1 MSPLIQQR
9 DSLTSGNFN
18 HCSSVCHFNDG
29 IMVAYYA
36 GDNECA
42 DNQNVYLTFIRHQKE
57 IDKIR
62 MGNGTGNPVLWIEQN
77 TIVMLYSKFEEGMYH
92 DRLADKWKD
101 CSLWVQAFTFSNDK
115 IYFSSI
121 PHRISSSDCHLLG
134 RCKPL
139 ISRNSEDSTDSIILP
154 LYDELLRCNVIYK
167 GMFPTYKRLASYGT
181 DMIQPTLWATDGV
194 IHSASRNFNK
204 TNKYSRHNSSTDSL
218 AWSSEKDLNIYNRNS
233 SLHAF
238 TFDDRHFMIWNDTVS
253 FDRSNL
259 CIGEIGNDLSVIKIE
274 SLDRLYGSYPSVS
287 VNNESIVITY
297 TAHDRSIRITSIDAE
312 QFRRTIDD
320 KDRSEVASIL

>member
-1 MSPLIQQR
+1 MSLLIQQLN
-9 DSLTSGNFN
+9 SLTSGDFN
-18 HCSSVCHFNDG
+18 HCSSVCHFSDG

-77 TIVMLYSKFEEGMYH
+77 TIVMLYSKFEEGIHH
-92 DRLADKWKD
+92 DRLADKWKY
-101 CSLWVQAFTFSNDK
+101 CSLWVQTFAFNNDK

-121 PHRISSSDCHLLG
+121 PHRITSGDCHLLG

-139 ISRNSEDSTDSIILP
+139 IYHNTDDSNDIATLP
-154 LYDELLRCNVIYK
+154 LYDESLRCNVIYQ
-167 GMFPTYKRLASYGT
+167 GMFPTYKRIASYGI
-181 DMIQPTLWATDGV
+181 DMIQPTLWSYNGV

-204 TNKYSRHNSSTDSL
+204 TNRYSRHNSSTDSL
-218 AWSSEKDLNIYNRNS
+218 AWSSETDLNIYNRNS

-238 TFDDRHFMIWNDTVS
+238 TFDDRHFMIWNDTSS

-259 CIGEIGNDLSVIKIE
+259 CIGEIDRDLSVIKIE

-287 VNNESIVITY
+287 VNDESIIITY
-297 TAHDRSIRITSIDAE
+297 TAHDRSIRITSIGAE
-312 QFRRTIDD
+312 HFRRAIDG